1 MKNIIQKDMEYLA
14 TILPESLLKNYKFD
28 LHYGN
33 QNSLFKSNHAII
45 STMDR
50 FNQMLNEIQKTSDFS
65 TIQLIQKQIKILDKM
80 ANALIEPMKQAVD
93 NMILWVSV
101 KDKPFQCWYS
111 YNPKLSAP
119 FKSKLGLI

>member
-50 FNQMLNEIQKTSDFS
+50 FNQLLNEIQKTSDFR

-93 NMILWVSV
+93 NMILWISV

>member
-14 TILPESLLKNYKFD
+14 TILPESLLKNYKFN
-28 LHYGN
+28 LCHSN
-33 QNSLFKSNHAII
+33 QNQLFQSNHAIV
-45 STMDR
+45 STIDR
-50 FNQMLNEIQKTSDFS
+50 FNQMLKKTSDFN
-65 TIQLIQKQIKILDKM
+65 TIQFIKKQIQILDKM
-80 ANALIEPMKQAVD
+80 ANVLIEPRKRAID
-93 NMILWVSV
+93 NMVLWILV

>member
-33 QNSLFKSNHAII
+33 QNSLFESNHAINH
-45 STMDR
+45 
-50 FNQMLNEIQKTSDFS
+50 FNQMLNEIQETSDYN
-65 TIQLIQKQIKILDKM
+65 TIKLIKKQISILNKM

-93 NMILWVSV
+93 NMILWISV

-111 YNPKLSAP
+111 HNPKLSAP

>member
-93 NMILWVSV
+93 NMILWISV

>member
-14 TILPESLLKNYKFD
+14 TILPKSLLKNYKFD

-33 QNSLFKSNHAII
+33 QNSLFESNHAIN
-45 STMDR
+45 STIDH
-50 FNQMLNEIQKTSDFS
+50 FNQMLKKTSDYN
-65 TIQLIQKQIKILDKM
+65 TIKLIKKQISILNKM

-93 NMILWVSV
+93 NMILWISV

-111 YNPKLSAP
+111 HNPKLSAP

>member
-14 TILPESLLKNYKFD
+14 TILPESLLKNYKFN
-28 LHYGN
+28 LCHSN
-33 QNSLFKSNHAII
+33 QNQLFQSNHAIV
-45 STMDR
+45 STIDR
-50 FNQMLNEIQKTSDFS
+50 FNQMLKKTSDFS

-93 NMILWVSV
+93 NMILWISV
-101 KDKPFQCWYS
+101 KDKPFQCWYIH
-111 YNPKLSAP
+111 NPKLSVP

>member
-80 ANALIEPMKQAVD
+80 ANVLIEPRKRAID
-93 NMILWVSV
+93 NMVLWISV

>member
-65 TIQLIQKQIKILDKM
+65 TIQLIQKHIKILDKM
-80 ANALIEPMKQAVD
+80 AKALIEPMKQAVD
-93 NMILWVSV
+93 NMILWISV

-111 YNPKLSAP
+111 YNPKLSVP

>member
-14 TILPESLLKNYKFD
+14 TILPESLLKHYKFD
-28 LHYGN
+28 LHHSN
-33 QNSLFKSNHAII
+33 QNQLFKSNHAII

-93 NMILWVSV
+93 NMILWISV

>member
-1 MKNIIQKDMEYLA
+1 MEYLA

-33 QNSLFKSNHAII
+33 QNQLFESNHAIV

-50 FNQMLNEIQKTSDFS
+50 FNQMLKKTSDFN
-65 TIQLIQKQIKILDKM
+65 TIQFIKNQIKILDKM
-80 ANALIEPMKQAVD
+80 ANVLIEPRKRAID
-93 NMILWVSV
+93 NMFVQIPS
-101 KDKPFQCWYS
+101 KITSKPFQCWYS
-111 YNPKLSAP
+111 HNPKLSAP

>member
-93 NMILWVSV
+93 NMILWISV
-101 KDKPFQCWYS
+101 KDKPFQCWYIH
-111 YNPKLSAP
+111 NPKLSAP

>member
-33 QNSLFKSNHAII
+33 QNQLFESNHAIV

-50 FNQMLNEIQKTSDFS
+50 FNQMLKKTSDFN
-65 TIQLIQKQIKILDKM
+65 TIQFIKNQIKILDKM
-80 ANALIEPMKQAVD
+80 ANVLIEPRKRAID
-93 NMILWVSV
+93 NMFVQIPS
-101 KDKPFQCWYS
+101 KITSKPFQCWYS
-111 YNPKLSAP
+111 HNPKLSAP

>member
-33 QNSLFKSNHAII
+33 QNSLFESNHAIN
-45 STMDR
+45 STIDH
-50 FNQMLNEIQKTSDFS
+50 FNQMLNAIQETSDYN
-65 TIQLIQKQIKILDKM
+65 TIKLIKKQISILNKM

-93 NMILWVSV
+93 NMILWISV

-111 YNPKLSAP
+111 HNPKLSAP

>member
-1 MKNIIQKDMEYLA
+1 MEYLA
-14 TILPESLLKNYKFD
+14 TILPESLLKHYKFD
-28 LHYGN
+28 LHHGN
-33 QNSLFKSNHAII
+33 QNQLFESNHVIV

-50 FNQMLNEIQKTSDFS
+50 FNQMLNEIQETSDYN
-65 TIQLIQKQIKILDKM
+65 TIKLIKKQINILNKM
-80 ANALIEPMKQAVD
+80 ANVLIEPMKQAVD
-93 NMILWVSV
+93 NMILWISV

>member
-1 MKNIIQKDMEYLA
+1 MEYLA

-45 STMDR
+45 STMNR

-80 ANALIEPMKQAVD
+80 ANVLIEPRKRAID
-93 NMILWVSV
+93 NMVLWISV

-111 YNPKLSAP
+111 YNQKLSAP

>member
-50 FNQMLNEIQKTSDFS
+50 FNQMLNEIQETSDFN
-65 TIQLIQKQIKILDKM
+65 TIQFVKKQIKILDKM
-80 ANALIEPMKQAVD
+80 ANALIEPMKQSMD
-93 NMILWVSV
+93 NMVLWISV

>member
-14 TILPESLLKNYKFD
+14 TIIPESLLKHYKFD
-28 LHYGN
+28 LHHGN
-33 QNSLFKSNHAII
+33 QNQLFESNHAIV

-50 FNQMLNEIQKTSDFS
+50 FNQMLNAIQETSNFD
-65 TIQLIQKQIKILDKM
+65 TIHFIKKQIQILDKM
-80 ANALIEPMKQAVD
+80 ADALIEPMKQAMD
-93 NMILWVSV
+93 NMVLWISV

>member
-33 QNSLFKSNHAII
+33 QNSLFESNHAII

>member
-33 QNSLFKSNHAII
+33 QNSLFQSNHAIV
-45 STMDR
+45 STIDR
-50 FNQMLNEIQKTSDFS
+50 FNQMLNEIQKTSDFN
-65 TIQLIQKQIKILDKM
+65 TIQFIKKQIQILDKM
-80 ANALIEPMKQAVD
+80 ANVLIEPRKRAID
-93 NMILWVSV
+93 NMVLWILV